1 MVILQCLPSGI
12 CFNFHERWNFYV
24 KKWKDWFLRRMYSV
38 CGVDRMRDDPA
49 QSWPYPLANDE
60 SLTGDEFTKNLI
72 NGMTK
77 TCKLSANKADN
88 FILLRH
94 WFVTNSNCAQIH
106 VLWSELYKPC
116 INKKSIFIY
125 LAFSGQITQWR
136 FRSMNIFNHTLDL
149 RHSTPKDIL
158 WSDLWFTSNTIILS
172 RDTSEWP
179 HQMMTSPVAG
189 CISNKGGNLVQLTS
203 FSLVQDCRTEKIDNN
218 LKQEITKVCFK
229 NH

>member
-1 MVILQCLPSGI
+1 
-12 CFNFHERWNFYV
+12 
-24 KKWKDWFLRRMYSV
+24 MYSV

-88 FILLRH
+88 FILLQH

-149 RHSTPKDIL
+149 RHSTPRDI
-158 WSDLWFTSNTIILS
+158 SMV
-172 RDTSEWP
+172 WP
-179 HQMMTSPVAG
+179 MIHFEHDNIVTWYVRMTSP
-189 CISNKGGNLVQLTS
+189 NDDLTRGRMH
-203 FSLVQDCRTEKIDNN
+203 QQQGR
-218 LKQEITKVCFK
+218 
-229 NH
+229 

>member
-60 SLTGDEFTKNLI
+60 SLTGDEFTINLI

-88 FILLRH
+88 FILLQH

-149 RHSTPKDIL
+149 RQSTTRDIL
-158 WSDLWFTSNTIILS
+158 
-172 RDTSEWP
+172 
-179 HQMMTSPVAG
+179 
-189 CISNKGGNLVQLTS
+189 
-203 FSLVQDCRTEKIDNN
+203 
-218 LKQEITKVCFK
+218 
-229 NH
+229 

>member
-88 FILLRH
+88 FILLQH

-149 RHSTPKDIL
+149 RQSTPRDIL
-158 WSDLWFTSNTIILS
+158 CSDLWFTSNTIILS

-218 LKQEITKVCFK
+218 LKQEITKVCF
-229 NH
+229 